1 MRVFHKNYLIYC
13 ILLILTLCITG
24 CQKAPKRDKD
34 TTDKVDLSS
43 DKLVPVQEAKRQ
55 TLKLQG
61 INMDGLQ
68 FPKMIMFPDVQEISE
83 IKLTPWYTQND
94 NDLKKVIQSLW
105 SDYDTVDWE
114 KIQEQ
119 DFPNDNIP
127 NYYGKEK
134 SDKKT
139 GKTYS
144 YSSMGFFCGNSLGD
158 EPEPSIDNCVKKYNF
173 EWGEVASKQDK
184 YALQD
189 GELSVLDA
197 VTYTE
202 GLFNKHM
209 RSFEKEKFTYKVQHL
224 YVMKVP
230 DQEYYS
236 YSMVIGRLYNGMVV
250 DTSSD
255 FLLADGKS
263 YPYTHCGNHIMAT
276 MCHKKTLDY
285 VNTGFEC
292 FDIASTKAHK
302 KIISPLWA
310 VRKIKKE
317 IAHIGGMS
325 FQNCGLVY
333 LLVQKNHEAKDNVQG
348 VYQCVD
354 DTTCL
359 RPVWVFMTG
368 ASGSAFNTSTDDI
381 HGASVIVDALDG
393 TLYYYEETGEY

>member
-1 MRVFHKNYLIYC
+1 MRVFHKNYLLYC

-144 YSSMGFFCGNSLGD
+144 YSSMGFFSGNSLGD
-158 EPEPSIDNCVKKYNF
+158 EPEPSMDNCVKKYNF

-255 FLLADGKS
+255 F
-263 YPYTHCGNHIMAT
+263 Y
-276 MCHKKTLDY
+276 
-285 VNTGFEC
+285 
-292 FDIASTKAHK
+292 
-302 KIISPLWA
+302 
-310 VRKIKKE
+310 
-317 IAHIGGMS
+317 
-325 FQNCGLVY
+325 
-333 LLVQKNHEAKDNVQG
+333 
-348 VYQCVD
+348 
-354 DTTCL
+354 
-359 RPVWVFMTG
+359 
-368 ASGSAFNTSTDDI
+368 
-381 HGASVIVDALDG
+381 
-393 TLYYYEETGEY
+393 